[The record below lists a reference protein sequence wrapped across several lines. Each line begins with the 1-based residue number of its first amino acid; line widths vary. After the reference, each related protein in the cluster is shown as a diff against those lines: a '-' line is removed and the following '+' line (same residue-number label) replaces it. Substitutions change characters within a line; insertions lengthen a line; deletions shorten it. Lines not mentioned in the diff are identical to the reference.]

1 MHLSQQSMAEKNRIL
16 IVDDSPDVRKALSAF
31 LSTLGW
37 LTVVCEACD
46 AEEALAMIE
55 SQPPDMVLMDI
66 KMPAISGLEVTHMI
80 KKRWPEI
87 KVIILTAYPDFL
99 QQAKQAGADAFLFK
113 GCSMEE
119 ISSTICS
126 LN

>member
-1 MHLSQQSMAEKNRIL
+1 MDQKPCIL
-16 IVDDSPDVRKALSAF
+16 IVDDSPDVRKGLSSF
-31 LSTLGW
+31 LSTLDW
-37 LTVVCEACD
+37 LTGVREACD

-55 SQPPDMVLMDI
+55 RQPPDMVLMDI
-66 KMPAISGLEVTHMI
+66 KMPFTSGLDATYTI

-99 QQAKQAGADAFLFK
+99 QHAMQAGADAFLFK

-126 LN
+126 IS

>member
-1 MHLSQQSMAEKNRIL
+1 MSEKPSIL

-37 LTVVCEACD
+37 LRVICEASD
-46 AEEALAMIE
+46 VEEALAMIE
-55 SQPPDMVLMDI
+55 HQVPDFVLMDI
-66 KMPAISGLEVTHMI
+66 NMPIIGGLEGIRMI

-99 QQAKQAGADAFLFK
+99 QQAKQLGSDAFLFK
-113 GCSMEE
+113 GCTMEE
-119 ISSTICS
+119 IASTICS